1 MRLLSLVGV
10 TVRNSPRLSCL
21 LREQYY
27 GVCWRLSAVACVN
40 RYDLKDGKL
49 GVCVHI
55 VAFRCNLLM
64 IHILAEVGDSIAS
77 CINSCYSHVEC
88 SRLRTGRATILDII
102 LQISF
107 PANNFFSQNLF
118 FAPAVLFSPEIQN
131 QSSLQSL
138 GWSIYCSERITAV

>member
-1 MRLLSLVGV
+1 
-10 TVRNSPRLSCL
+10 
-21 LREQYY
+21 
-27 GVCWRLSAVACVN
+27 
-40 RYDLKDGKL
+40 
-49 GVCVHI
+49 
-55 VAFRCNLLM
+55 M